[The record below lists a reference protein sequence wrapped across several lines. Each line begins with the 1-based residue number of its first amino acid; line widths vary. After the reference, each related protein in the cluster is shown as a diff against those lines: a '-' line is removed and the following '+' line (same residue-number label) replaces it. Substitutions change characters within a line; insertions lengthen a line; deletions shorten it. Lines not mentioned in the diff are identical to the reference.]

1 MKFLLKL
8 YWFLFILLFNLICKS
23 QTNLCIDDTSYILN
37 DLNHII
43 YTISDDSMG
52 GRAAC
57 SIYEIKSINFLVNE
71 ILKFL
76 PNNYEIIIDEFTYNS
91 YDGTIKAHNIS
102 VLPKNNKIPIYI
114 ICAHYDHLHPGSY
127 YSREIKNKNQ
137 IHPGADDN
145 ASGVS
150 LAIELFKILLSD
162 KSIDTM
168 YPAPALIL
176 LSGHETGMHGSEEW
190 ICKYKTFY
198 NIDFALNFDMVGRMD
213 DNESILL
220 IRQATNDEVLN
231 KYFFKTYKNNAKKFN
246 INIKYTDEGF
256 RQTDGYNFYINKIQS
271 CTISTGVHSDYHRAS
286 DTPDKINIVSMYQIM
301 LSLYNLMK
309 RAE

>member
-52 GRAAC
+52 GRAAG

-76 PNNYEIIIDEFTYNS
+76 PNNYEIIIDEFYYYYNN
-91 YDGTIKAHNIS
+91 DLVIAHNIS
-102 VLPKNNKIPIYI
+102 ILPKDDSIPIFLLT
-114 ICAHYDHLHPGSY
+114 AHYDHLRQGSF
-127 YSREIKNKNQ
+127 YSREIINKNQ

-150 LAIELFKILLSD
+150 LAVELFKILFSN
-162 KSIDTM
+162 KYIDTL
-168 YPAPALIL
+168 YPKPALIL
-176 LSGHETGMHGSEEW
+176 FSGHEEGMHGSDEW
-190 ICKYKTFY
+190 ICKYNKLY
-198 NIDFALNFDMVGRMD
+198 DIDFIINFDMVGRMD

-220 IRQATNDEVLN
+220 LRHAENETTLNDNL
-231 KYFFKTYKNNAKKFN
+231 FKNYINNAKKLN
-246 INIKYTDEGF
+246 INLRYTDEGF
-256 RQTDGYNFYINKIQS
+256 RQTDSYNFYINKIPS
-271 CTISTGVHSDYHRAS
+271 YTMSTGVHPDYHRVS
-286 DTPDKINIVSMYQIM
+286 DTPDKINYKSIYKII
-301 LSLYNLMK
+301 LSLYNQIFDT
-309 RAE
+309 

>member
-1 MKFLLKL
+1 
-8 YWFLFILLFNLICKS
+8 
-23 QTNLCIDDTSYILN
+23 
-37 DLNHII
+37 
-43 YTISDDSMG
+43 MG
-52 GRAAC
+52 GRAAG

-76 PNNYEIIIDEFTYNS
+76 PNNYEIIIDEFTYTS

-102 VLPKNNKIPIYI
+102 VLPKNHKILIRI
-114 ICAHYDHLHPGSY
+114 LSAHYDHLMPGSY

-190 ICKYKTFY
+190 ICKYKTLY
-198 NIDFALNFDMVGRMD
+198 NIDFVLNFDMVGRMD

-286 DTPDKINIVSMYQIM
+286 DTPDKINYQSIYKII
-301 LSLYNLMK
+301 LSLYYQIFDV
-309 RAE
+309 

>member
-1 MKFLLKL
+1 MKSLLKHYL
-8 YWFLFILLFNLICKS
+8 FLFILSLNLVCKS
-23 QTNLCIDDTSYILN
+23 QTNICIDDTTHILN
-37 DLNHII
+37 DLHHII

-52 GRAAC
+52 GRAAG

-76 PNNYEIIIDEFTYNS
+76 PNDYEIIIDEFTYTS

-102 VLPKNNKIPIYI
+102 VLPKNHKILIRI
-114 ICAHYDHLHPGSY
+114 LSAHYDHLMPGSY

-190 ICKYKTFY
+190 ICKYKTLY
-198 NIDFALNFDMVGRMD
+198 NIDFVLNFDMVGRMD

-231 KYFFKTYKNNAKKFN
+231 KYFFENYKNNAKKFN

>member
-1 MKFLLKL
+1 M
-8 YWFLFILLFNLICKS
+8 
-23 QTNLCIDDTSYILN
+23 
-37 DLNHII
+37 
-43 YTISDDSMG
+43 
-52 GRAAC
+52 
-57 SIYEIKSINFLVNE
+57 
-71 ILKFL
+71 
-76 PNNYEIIIDEFTYNS
+76 
-91 YDGTIKAHNIS
+91 
-102 VLPKNNKIPIYI
+102 
-114 ICAHYDHLHPGSY
+114 PGSY

-190 ICKYKTFY
+190 ICKYKTLY
-198 NIDFALNFDMVGRMD
+198 NIDFVLNFDMVGRMD

-286 DTPDKINIVSMYQIM
+286 DTPDKINYQSIYKII
-301 LSLYNLMK
+301 LSLYYQIFDV
-309 RAE
+309 

>member
-1 MKFLLKL
+1 MKSLLKL
-8 YWFLFILLFNLICKS
+8 YLFLFILSLNLICKS
-23 QTNLCIDDTSYILN
+23 QTNICIDDTTHILN
-37 DLNHII
+37 DLHHII

-52 GRAAC
+52 GRAAG

-76 PNNYEIIIDEFTYNS
+76 PNNYEIIIDEFTYTS

-102 VLPKNNKIPIYI
+102 VLPKNHKILIRI
-114 ICAHYDHLHPGSY
+114 LSAHYDHLMPGSY

-190 ICKYKTFY
+190 ICKYKTLY
-198 NIDFALNFDMVGRMD
+198 NIDFVLNFDMVGRMD

-220 IRQATNDEVLN
+220 LRYAANETTLNDNL
-231 KYFFKTYKNNAKKFN
+231 FKNCINNAKKSN
-246 INIKYTDEGF
+246 INLRYTDEGF
-256 RQTDGYNFYINKIQS
+256 RQTDSYNFYINKIPS
-271 CTISTGVHSDYHRAS
+271 YTMSTGIHPDYHRVS
-286 DTPDKINIVSMYQIM
+286 DTPDKINYQSIYKII
-301 LSLYNLMK
+301 LSLYYQIFGV
-309 RAE
+309 

>member
-1 MKFLLKL
+1 MKSLLKL
-8 YWFLFILLFNLICKS
+8 YLFLFILSLNLICKS
-23 QTNLCIDDTSYILN
+23 QTNICIDDTTHILN
-37 DLNHII
+37 DLHHII

-52 GRAAC
+52 GRAAG

-76 PNNYEIIIDEFTYNS
+76 PNNYEIIIDEFTYTS

-102 VLPKNNKIPIYI
+102 VLPKNNKIPIHI
-114 ICAHYDHLHPGSY
+114 LSAHYDHLMPGSY

-190 ICKYKTFY
+190 ICKYKTLY
-198 NIDFALNFDMVGRMD
+198 NIDFVLNFDMVGRMD

-231 KYFFKTYKNNAKKFN
+231 KYF
-246 INIKYTDEGF
+246 EL
-256 RQTDGYNFYINKIQS
+256 
-271 CTISTGVHSDYHRAS
+271 GV
-286 DTPDKINIVSMYQIM
+286 
-301 LSLYNLMK
+301 
-309 RAE
+309 

>member
-1 MKFLLKL
+1 MKSLLKL
-8 YWFLFILLFNLICKS
+8 YLFLFILSLNLVCKS
-23 QTNLCIDDTSYILN
+23 QTNFCIDDTTHILN
-37 DLNHII
+37 DLHHII
-43 YTISDDSMG
+43 YTLSDDSMG
-52 GRAAC
+52 GRAAG

-76 PNNYEIIIDEFTYNS
+76 PNNYEIIIDEFTYTS

-102 VLPKNNKIPIYI
+102 VLPKNHKIPIRI
-114 ICAHYDHLHPGSY
+114 LSAHYDHLMPGSY

-190 ICKYKTFY
+190 ICKYNTLY
-198 NIDFALNFDMVGRMD
+198 DIDFVLNFDMVGRMD
-213 DNESILL
+213 DNESLLL

-231 KYFFKTYKNNAKKFN
+231 KYFFKNYKNNAKEFN
-246 INIKYTDEGF
+246 INLKYTDEGF

>member
-1 MKFLLKL
+1 
-8 YWFLFILLFNLICKS
+8 
-23 QTNLCIDDTSYILN
+23 
-37 DLNHII
+37 
-43 YTISDDSMG
+43 MG
-52 GRAAC
+52 GRAAG

-114 ICAHYDHLHPGSY
+114 ICAHYDHLQPCSY

-190 ICKYKTFY
+190 ICKYKTLY
-198 NIDFALNFDMVGRMD
+198 NIDFVLNFDMVGRMD

-231 KYFFKTYKNNAKKFN
+231 KYFFENYKNNAKKFN

>member
-1 MKFLLKL
+1 MKFLFKL
-8 YWFLFILLFNLICKS
+8 CWFLFILSFNLICKS
-23 QTNLCIDDTSYILN
+23 QTNLCIDDSSYILN

-43 YTISDDSMG
+43 YTLSDDSMG
-52 GRAAC
+52 GRAAG

-71 ILKFL
+71 ILNFL
-76 PNNYEIIIDEFTYNS
+76 PNDYEIIIDEFTYNS

-114 ICAHYDHLHPGSY
+114 ICAHYDHLQPGSY

-190 ICKYKTFY
+190 ICKYKTLY
-198 NIDFALNFDMVGRMD
+198 NIDFVLNFDMVGRMD

>member
-1 MKFLLKL
+1 MKSLLKL
-8 YWFLFILLFNLICKS
+8 YLFLFILSLNLICKS
-23 QTNLCIDDTSYILN
+23 QTNICIDDTTHILN
-37 DLNHII
+37 DLHHII

-52 GRAAC
+52 GRAAG

-76 PNNYEIIIDEFTYNS
+76 PNNYEIIIDEFTYTS

-102 VLPKNNKIPIYI
+102 VLPKNHKIPICI
-114 ICAHYDHLHPGSY
+114 LSAHYDHLMPGSY

-190 ICKYKTFY
+190 ICKYKTLY

-231 KYFFKTYKNNAKKFN
+231 KYFFENYKNNAKKFN

>member
-1 MKFLLKL
+1 MKSLLKL
-8 YWFLFILLFNLICKS
+8 YLFLFILSLNLICKS
-23 QTNLCIDDTSYILN
+23 QTNICIDDTTHILN
-37 DLNHII
+37 DLHHII

-52 GRAAC
+52 GRAAG

-76 PNNYEIIIDEFTYNS
+76 PNDYEIIIDEFTYTS

-102 VLPKNNKIPIYI
+102 VLPKNHKILIRI
-114 ICAHYDHLHPGSY
+114 LSAHYDHLMPGSY

-190 ICKYKTFY
+190 ICKYKTLY
-198 NIDFALNFDMVGRMD
+198 NIDFVLNFDMVGRMD

-231 KYFFKTYKNNAKKFN
+231 KYFFENYKNNAKKFN

>member
-1 MKFLLKL
+1 MKSLLKL
-8 YWFLFILLFNLICKS
+8 YLFLFILSLNLICKS
-23 QTNLCIDDTSYILN
+23 QTNICIDDTTHILN
-37 DLNHII
+37 DLHHII

-52 GRAAC
+52 GRAAG

-76 PNNYEIIIDEFTYNS
+76 PNNYEIIIDEFTYTS
-91 YDGTIKAHNIS
+91 YDGTIKAHNIF
-102 VLPKNNKIPIYI
+102 VLPKNHKIPICI
-114 ICAHYDHLHPGSY
+114 LSAHYDHLMPGSY

-190 ICKYKTFY
+190 ICKYKTLY
-198 NIDFALNFDMVGRMD
+198 NIDFVLNFDMVGRMD

-231 KYFFKTYKNNAKKFN
+231 KCFFENYKNNAKKFN

-286 DTPDKINIVSMYQIM
+286 DTPDKINYQSIYKII
-301 LSLYNLMK
+301 LSLYYQIFDV
-309 RAE
+309 

>member
-1 MKFLLKL
+1 MKSLLKL
-8 YWFLFILLFNLICKS
+8 YLFLFILSLNLICKS
-23 QTNLCIDDTSYILN
+23 QTNICIDDTTHILN
-37 DLNHII
+37 DLHHII

-52 GRAAC
+52 GRAAG

-76 PNNYEIIIDEFTYNS
+76 PNDYEIIIDEFTYTS

-102 VLPKNNKIPIYI
+102 VLPKNHKILIRI
-114 ICAHYDHLHPGSY
+114 LSAHYDHLMPGSY

-190 ICKYKTFY
+190 ICKYKTLY
-198 NIDFALNFDMVGRMD
+198 NIDFVLNFDMVGRMD

-220 IRQATNDEVLN
+220 LRHAENETTLNDNL
-231 KYFFKTYKNNAKKFN
+231 FKNYINNAKKLN
-246 INIKYTDEGF
+246 INLRYTDEGF
-256 RQTDGYNFYINKIQS
+256 RQTDSYNFYINKIPS
-271 CTISTGVHSDYHRAS
+271 YTMSTGVHPDYHRAS
-286 DTPDKINIVSMYQIM
+286 DTPDKINYKSIYKII
-301 LSLYNLMK
+301 LSLYNQIFDT
-309 RAE
+309 

>member
-1 MKFLLKL
+1 MKSLLKL
-8 YWFLFILLFNLICKS
+8 YLFLFILSLNLICKS
-23 QTNLCIDDTSYILN
+23 QTNICIDDTTHILN
-37 DLNHII
+37 DLHHII

-52 GRAAC
+52 GRAAG

-231 KYFFKTYKNNAKKFN
+231 KYFFENYKNNAKKFN

>member
-1 MKFLLKL
+1 MKSLLKL
-8 YWFLFILLFNLICKS
+8 YLFLFILSLNLICKS
-23 QTNLCIDDTSYILN
+23 QTNICIDDTTHILN
-37 DLNHII
+37 DLHHII

-52 GRAAC
+52 GRAAG

-76 PNNYEIIIDEFTYNS
+76 PNNYEIIIDEFTYTS

-102 VLPKNNKIPIYI
+102 VLPKNHKIPICI
-114 ICAHYDHLHPGSY
+114 LSAHYDHLMPGSY

-190 ICKYKTFY
+190 ICKYKTLY
-198 NIDFALNFDMVGRMD
+198 NIDFVLNFDMVGRMD
-213 DNESILL
+213 DNELILL

-231 KYFFKTYKNNAKKFN
+231 KYFFENYKNNAKKFN